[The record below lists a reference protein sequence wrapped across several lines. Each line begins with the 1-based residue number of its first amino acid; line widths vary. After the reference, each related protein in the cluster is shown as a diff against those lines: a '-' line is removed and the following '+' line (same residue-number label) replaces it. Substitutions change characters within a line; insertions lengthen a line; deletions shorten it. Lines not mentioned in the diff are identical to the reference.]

1 MADKRIR
8 DFPTLGSVNDND
20 LVLVDSNNDTYN
32 VRVSTFKA
40 GVTEAATQ
48 AAADAA
54 EALEKA
60 TAAVSTAN
68 SANTAAQAA
77 SRNATDAV
85 NAAYEAQQNASY
97 ARSMANTANAL
108 SGLAQQAAYSARD
121 LADRSYTIA
130 NAATNTANAAYA
142 NAENAKTI
150 ANGATSTANEALN
163 TSQTALST
171 VEDVQSAVEA
181 AQGAA
186 SRAEAA
192 AETAQT
198 SAGSAADSAADS
210 AIASSEAKSASQ
222 SAEALATQ
230 ANNNSISAVGSATSA
245 YNLAVQAATMASNAE
260 NTTAE
265 FQNSLNQLVAAV
277 AALSDKIDSKVDDG
291 YVADGVA
298 YFLGNNEVLFDI
310 TGVGGGGGSGGGSGN
325 NAILTVTNTSGWNS
339 KTISQDGGCIVTF
352 NWSSLENEIPTGNG
366 SLQVSVSNN
375 VKATMNIAQGDVTV
389 DVAPYLN
396 SGTNTVSLKVSDI
409 YGNARTLKMT
419 VDKVVLS
426 LTSSFDATTAY
437 TGAILF
443 TYVPTGNVQKTV
455 HFIIDGNQ
463 IGTVVTSISGR
474 QQSYTIP
481 QQSHGAH
488 ALRVYFDAEIN
499 GQTVR
504 SNELYYDIICL
515 EPLNMTP
522 IISSSFRQTACDQY
536 SSLNID
542 YTVYNPASI
551 TSLVTIYANDIVVGS
566 ARWVDRTTQV
576 FTYRPNNAGELT
588 IAIVTGTPGE
598 VDYARKSWT
607 IQVIETHIDVEA
619 ETEGLVLYLNA
630 IGRSNG
636 ESTREDWHYEDISA
650 TLSGFNWRINGWLQD
665 ADGVNVL
672 RLNDDARAVI
682 PYKLFGTNFIQTGK
696 TIEIEFATHDVANY
710 NATIVSCMSDG
721 IGLRITPQTVY
732 FNGSQTSLS
741 TLYKEDEHIRLSIT
755 VGKQSNYRLILIYIN
770 GIMSRAIQYANG
782 EQFNQL
788 TPADITI
795 GSNDCGVDIYT
806 IRVYDQDLG
815 DKSILDNW
823 IADTQVGTL
832 LQDRYARNQ
841 VYSVS
846 GDITIDSLP
855 GDVPY
860 MVIELPELPQYKGD
874 KKTCSGRFVDPIDNN
889 KSFTFT
895 GCQINVQGTSSA
907 IYYRKNWDMQ
917 FKNGFVMPSGSTMP
931 TYALRTGSI
940 PFDRFVLKADV
951 ASSES
956 TNNTGLTMYYN
967 DTCPYKVPEMLED
980 PRVRWGIEGRPIVLF
995 WYNTDTGETEFL
1007 GKHNF
1012 NLPKRAPTPYGYTG
1026 NMESWEVERNN
1037 SDNVKFK
1044 DFDITSQTWD
1054 EVEQRYYP
1062 TWYDDFEARFPS
1074 DEWRN
1079 TDKLGEFAHWV
1090 ISTDREQC
1098 TNENLTPHVT
1108 YVVPTL
1114 ATVSAYGD
1122 DSSYTVTEI
1131 TEAGVRTGYSIEFT
1145 KDTPAYRLTKFRAE
1159 APDYMELESAEYYY
1173 LFTEQFLM
1181 IDSRAKNMFIGF
1193 RGSNTNDENRSMDRK
1208 VVFEPYDMDTAVGTN
1223 NSGVLMF
1230 GFSLEDTDTVSAV
1243 ISGEG
1248 GSDAPVFNAQD
1259 SVLWVNMRDA
1269 FRSEITAMYR
1279 TLRASGGWSYAE
1291 IENRYEAHQATWS
1304 EAVFNED
1311 ARTKYLIPLY
1321 DPTESTDRYLTMLQ
1335 GSKTEQR
1342 KWWLF
1347 NRFRY
1352 MDSKYNTGDASKTI
1366 NMRLFNSGTLTITP
1380 AIDLYAGVRFGGGTT
1395 PQLQRTTA
1403 NTPVQ
1408 FTYVAPSVTEMETW
1422 IYSADM
1428 IVDVGD
1434 LSVFYPNELDFSKAI
1449 RLRRLKIGSS
1459 AVGYTNNNLKK
1470 LDVRNSVLL
1479 EHIDCRNCPRL
1490 DISVDLEG
1498 SPRLSEAYFDGT
1510 SITGVD
1516 LADGAPIETLHLP
1529 STITALTLFNHN
1541 KLSDLTIG
1549 SMSHVTRLM
1558 LANMDTDVIDPIT
1571 ALESMP
1577 ANSQVYIEGLYLEC
1591 ADAEEI
1597 DEFLDLLDT
1606 MRGVTRERG
1615 TDGEWLYHAYETAQ
1629 VSGEIHT
1636 HYLTGAQIVA
1646 FKERYP
1652 YIDFTADHTVA
1663 NLYYYTW
1670 DGSELLYTDTVED
1683 GGDGEYVGDTP
1694 SRSPTAQY
1702 SYAFAGW
1709 STVTDS
1715 YIASDTATKNVTAD
1729 RNVYA
1734 AFSRTVRTYTVT
1746 FARSSADG
1754 GGTLQTV
1761 NNVPYGGTATYTGAT
1776 PTTTQGS
1783 AEDYPFEGWNPSPTN
1798 ITGNTTCY
1806 AVFGSPYE
1814 YAEITDSWEDI
1825 IAACQNGTYKK
1836 YKVGNYKPLDLGEQ
1850 GVVNMQIVG
1859 RDVDE
1864 LANDNGYAPLSWIS
1878 IETLKTSHRFNPNR
1892 TYDTVT
1898 VQSYAKSGNIWVS
1911 ENRCAS
1917 NTHATAT
1924 WTITATNNGLFTL
1937 RYRTNTNYTSSS
1949 YACIQTLSVNG
1960 TAIETRYYGVN
1971 WKTYDVEM
1979 LAGDVVTV
1987 YCDFFNNVVDAN
1999 NYCQLDFTSTGEF
2012 STTANIDDT
2021 TARTN
2026 YRYGCIGGWAG
2037 SELRTYMNDTIKP
2050 LIPTVVRNAVKEV
2063 TKFFRTAGTSIAYSF
2078 PPSMTQNTTA
2088 DYIWVPSAKELNISG
2103 ADGGP
2108 AYPMVYSDNNSRIKN
2123 RNTTGAAVAWITRS
2137 AYSDNAVW
2145 MVEDSGS
2152 YSTRSPATAYYI
2164 ALGFCT

>member
-8 DFPTLGSVNDND
+8 DFPTLGSVSDND

-121 LADRSYTIA
+121 LADRSYTTA
-130 NAATNTANAAYA
+130 NAASDTANAAYA
-142 NAENAKTI
+142 NAESAKTI

-339 KTISQDGGCIVTF
+339 KTISQDEECIVTF

-366 SLQVSVSNN
+366 SLQISVSNN

-522 IISSSFRQTACDQY
+522 IISSSFRQIACDQY

-542 YTVYNPASI
+542 YTVYNPASL
-551 TSLVTIYANDIVVGS
+551 TSLVTIYANNIVVGS

-650 TLSGFNWRINGWLQD
+650 TLTGFNWRINGWLQD
-665 ADGVNVL
+665 TDGVNVL

-874 KKTCSGRFVDPIDNN
+874 KKTCSGRFVDPIDNS

-917 FKNGFVMPSGSTMP
+917 FKEGFVMPSGSTMP

-1193 RGSNTNDENRSMDRK
+1193 RGSYTNDENRSMDRK

-1352 MDSKYNTGDASKTI
+1352 MDSKYNTGDASAKTI

-1380 AIDLYAGVRFGGGTT
+1380 AIDLYAGVSFGGGTT

-1408 FTYVAPSVTEMETW
+1408 FAYVAPSGVTEMETW

-1459 AVGYTNNNLKK
+1459 AVGYTNNNLVT
-1470 LDVRNSVLL
+1470 LDVRNSALL

-1490 DISVDLEG
+1490 AISVDLEG

-1529 STITALTLFNHN
+1529 ATITTLVLFNHN

-1615 TDGEWLYHAYETAQ
+1615 TSGEWLYHDYDTAQ

-1663 NLYYYTW
+1663 DLYYYTW
-1670 DGSELLYTDTVED
+1670 DGSTLLYTETVED
-1683 GGDGEYVGDTP
+1683 GGDGSYAGTP
-1694 SRSPTAQY
+1694 SRDSTAQY
-1702 SYAFAGW
+1702 TFTFVGW
-1709 STVTDS
+1709 ATVTDS
-1715 YIASDTATKNVTAD
+1715 STASENATKNVTAD

-1734 AFSRTVRTYTVT
+1734 AYSRVVRTYTVT
-1746 FARSSADG
+1746 WKNSDG
-1754 GGTLQTV
+1754 TTLETDT
-1761 NNVPYGGTATYTGAT
+1761 NVPYGGNATYNGAT
-1776 PTTTQGS
+1776 PVHPTDP
-1783 AEDYPFEGWNPSPTN
+1783 EDFAFNVFVPDGRN
-1798 ITGNTTCY
+1798 ITGNTNCI
-1806 AVFGSPYE
+1806 AVYTDLRSKLIQYLTGDMTE
-1814 YAEITDSWEDI
+1814 YVSDTLTTIQQYSFYGMTKLERVETVATSIGYGAFYDCRNLTYVELKGTGATTIGDFAFSGINTTTVNNVLETLIIRSNTVATPGINLVMSKACDTSLAIYVPSGLVGEYKSSNQWSSYKNNIFSIDDYPLTDISTIRDSWSDI
-1825 IAACQNGTYKK
+1825 IAACNNGTYSSRYAIGDTKLLTTIDDVPIYVKIVAFDTDVLSDDSGTAKITWVVKNPTLKRPMHYADNANATQWPTTEMYAWLNNDMLATFPQVVSSNVKRVKK
-1836 YKVGNYKPLDLGEQ
+1836 YWYSKISNSTQLSNDLVWLLSMREVGFTNSEDT
-1850 GVVNMQIVG
+1850 GVVYSNAGGFGMEDYCFNREQSRWWLRSRSSITG
-1859 RDVDE
+1859 SAYYRYRAAGASYND
-1864 LANDNGYAPLSWIS
+1864 LA
-1878 IETLKTSHRFNPNR
+1878 
-1892 TYDTVT
+1892 TVT
-1898 VQSYAKSGNIWVS
+1898 
-1911 ENRCAS
+1911 
-1917 NTHATAT
+1917 
-1924 WTITATNNGLFTL
+1924 TN
-1937 RYRTNTNYTSSS
+1937 
-1949 YACIQTLSVNG
+1949 
-1960 TAIETRYYGVN
+1960 
-1971 WKTYDVEM
+1971 
-1979 LAGDVVTV
+1979 DVV
-1987 YCDFFNNVVDAN
+1987 F
-1999 NYCQLDFTSTGEF
+1999 
-2012 STTANIDDT
+2012 
-2021 TARTN
+2021 
-2026 YRYGCIGGWAG
+2026 
-2037 SELRTYMNDTIKP
+2037 
-2050 LIPTVVRNAVKEV
+2050 
-2063 TKFFRTAGTSIAYSF
+2063 
-2078 PPSMTQNTTA
+2078 
-2088 DYIWVPSAKELNISG
+2088 
-2103 ADGGP
+2103 
-2108 AYPMVYSDNNSRIKN
+2108 
-2123 RNTTGAAVAWITRS
+2123 
-2137 AYSDNAVW
+2137 
-2145 MVEDSGS
+2145 
-2152 YSTRSPATAYYI
+2152 
-2164 ALGFCT
+2164 GFCI